1 MTRFGPAICLSFCL
15 LFSFGCLTAVSGQDR
30 ENDFYIKEGKL
41 LFEQKTNG
49 TSGEID
55 FIGYR
60 LEVIDPPYEMI
71 GDSPTPRVF
80 RIVVLSSQPL
90 PKMELYSVWF
100 GDLNELDAYLTR
112 PKELTALIFANTL
125 PSSEISIGV
134 SKRGKQSL
142 DDRLVFPGTLYVPP
156 EYATP
161 TDELETEPVIES
173 KRLSNGRI
181 QIRVKYERG
190 GCFDLATALPRYS
203 FLEIEGFDRDRRGPS
218 PFTCGGRDFVG
229 TFSPDEYARIPDGA
243 NIIKN
248 VVIGDNVSKRVVG
261 RLYKSPIE

>member
-1 MTRFGPAICLSFCL
+1 MSKLFGAILAL
-15 LFSFGCLTAVSGQDR
+15 GLAVNVLGQT
-30 ENDFYIKEGKL
+30 E
-41 LFEQKTNG
+41 
-49 TSGEID
+49 
-55 FIGYR
+55 
-60 LEVIDPPYEMI
+60 
-71 GDSPTPRVF
+71 
-80 RIVVLSSQPL
+80 VLSNSSIVQMTEAGL
-90 PKMELYSVWF
+90 STEIIAAKIGSTQNRF
-100 GDLNELDAYLTR
+100 DTS
-112 PKELTALIFANTL
+112 TQALIALKKAGVDDVIINLMMERAESQL
-125 PSSEISIGV
+125 PGCRRAIRTRLADETAAEEAQPGSSTAI
-134 SKRGKQSL
+134 
-142 DDRLVFPGTLYVPP
+142 
-156 EYATP
+156 YATP

-218 PFTCGGRDFVG
+218 PFTCSGRDFVG